1 MNFLAHIF
9 LSGHHEQVLVGNFIA
24 DSITNKQVADYPAD
38 VKKGIML
45 HRKID
50 SFTDQHLKVKESTKL
65 LNPAHGKYA
74 PVLLDIFYDYYLIN
88 NWERYTDEP
97 FDDFTKRAY
106 RILNENFNFIPPKMA
121 SKLPIMIKEN
131 WLANY
136 GKLEGIEFTVEKVMK
151 RVSKPE
157 FLEASIESIFDHT
170 EELNK
175 NFNIFFPE
183 LQAHTQEAMKD
194 LGIIS

>member
-9 LSGHHEQVLVGNFIA
+9 LSGHNDQVLVGNFIA
-24 DSITNKQVADYPAD
+24 DSITNKQVADYPAAI
-38 VKKGIML
+38 KKGIML

-50 SFTDQHLKVKESTKL
+50 SFTDQHSKVKESTKL

-74 PVLLDIFYDYYLIN
+74 PVLLDIFYDYYLIH
-88 NWERYTDEP
+88 NWERYSEEP

-106 RILNENFNFIPPKMA
+106 RVLNANFKYIPPRMA
-121 SKLPIMIKEN
+121 SRLPHMIKEN

-136 GKLEGIEFTVEKVMK
+136 GKLEGIEFTVETVMN

-157 FLEASIESIFDHT
+157 LLEASIESIFDHSD
-170 EELNK
+170 ELNK

-183 LQAHTQEAMKD
+183 LQTHVQEEMKK
-194 LGIIS
+194 LRVIS